1 MCGGAQDHFHII
13 RSELMDHQRR
23 RAVLDAQEAELEGQ
37 LATHNAEYEAT
48 ESDLSEL
55 QAMGEKRVRTGP
67 LPEHCRASATSLT
80 PSSLRYSGTN
90 VSPQMYSV

>member
-1 MCGGAQDHFHII
+1 MI
-13 RSELMDHQRR
+13 RSELVDHQRR

-55 QAMGEKRVRTGP
+55 LAMGEKRVRTARLSTAGH
-67 LPEHCRASATSLT
+67 LPHL
-80 PSSLRYSGTN
+80 
-90 VSPQMYSV
+90 

>member
-1 MCGGAQDHFHII
+1 
-13 RSELMDHQRR
+13 MDHQRR

-55 QAMGEKRVRTGP
+55 QAMGEKRVRAP
-67 LPEHCRASATSLT
+67 LTRLSTAGYGQTSDHCFPALQRDQCVPT
-80 PSSLRYSGTN
+80 
-90 VSPQMYSV
+90 MYSV